1 MSVIEH
7 QWFSF
12 LFCWF
17 FARINKQER
26 AAKHSRRPAPPKVV
40 KLANEIMLWQ
50 GPTEI
55 VDNKRFFYLKSLLVF
70 YVVVFSGV
78 AKDGDIRG
86 GIL

>member
-1 MSVIEH
+1 MSIIEH
-7 QWFSF
+7 QWLSF
-12 LFCWF
+12 LFCRF
-17 FARINKQER
+17 FAIINKHER
-26 AAKHSRRPAPPKVV
+26 TAKRSRRPAPPKVV

-55 VDNKRFFYLKSLLVF
+55 VHSKQFFYLKSWLVF

-86 GIL
+86 VIL